1 MKTGRMRFSRL
12 APLVGIVLLMP
23 APAHADSL
31 GNVMQDIAEVLSQ
44 MEGNLIT
51 RDGIEMNTTDWVSHR
66 NSIEERQR
74 DYNGRVESH
83 NSYCQGTFEEDE
95 YDRRVAQC
103 DSIESQLDTLLAQLQ
118 LEYDASDQQARDLQS
133 RETER
138 ANAYQQLD
146 AQLSALLPRLIGFCA
161 TMTTDEQQSL
171 CRLPPAPGP
180 RTQPIVDEV
189 STLLS
194 GAFGR

>member
-1 MKTGRMRFSRL
+1 MRFSRL
-12 APLVGIVLLMP
+12 APLVGIVLLLP

-31 GNVMQDIAEVLSQ
+31 GNVMQDIAQVLSQ

-66 NSIEERQR
+66 NNIEERQR

-118 LEYDASDQQARDLQS
+118 LEYDASDQQARELQS

-146 AQLSALLPRLIGFCA
+146 EQLSAILPRLIGFCA
-161 TMTTDEQQSL
+161 TMTTDEQHSL

>member
-12 APLVGIVLLMP
+12 APLVGIVLLLP

-44 MEGNLIT
+44 MEGDLIT

-103 DSIESQLDTLLAQLQ
+103 DSIESQLDTLIAQLR
-118 LEYDASDQQARDLQS
+118 LEYDASDQQARELQS

>member
-12 APLVGIVLLMP
+12 APLVGIALLLP

-103 DSIESQLDTLLAQLQ
+103 DSIESQLDTLIAQLR
-118 LEYDASDQQARDLQS
+118 LEYDASDQQARELQS

-138 ANAYQQLD
+138 AKAYQQLD